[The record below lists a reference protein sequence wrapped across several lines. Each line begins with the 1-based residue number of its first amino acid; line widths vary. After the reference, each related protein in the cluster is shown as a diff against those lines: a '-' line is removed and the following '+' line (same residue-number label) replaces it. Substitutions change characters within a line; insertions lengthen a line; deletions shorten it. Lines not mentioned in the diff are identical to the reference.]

1 MTRAELEHAIR
12 AVADLTRTDTII
24 IVGSQSILGRYPDA
38 PAVLRRSME
47 VDVIAI
53 DALDQ
58 VDRIHGVMGEL
69 SAFHRIHGF
78 FVDAVGLETARLPD
92 GWRDRLVPV
101 SNTNTRGNTGLC
113 LDPSD
118 LAASKLVAFR
128 EKDREFVESL
138 LTLGLLTVDELRNR
152 VQSLELSEPE
162 LVRLLGWINAMHER
176 NRTNVD
182 EP

>member
-12 AVADLTRTDTII
+12 AVADLTRTDTIV

-38 PAVLRRSME
+38 PAILRRSME

-53 DALDQ
+53 DALEQ

-69 SAFHRIHGF
+69 STFHRTYGF
-78 FVDAVGLETARLPD
+78 YVDAVGLETARLPD
-92 GWRDRLVPV
+92 GWRGRLVPV
-101 SNTNTRGNTGLC
+101 SNANTRRKTGLC

-138 LTLGLLTVDELRNR
+138 LTLGLLSIDELRHR
-152 VQSLELSEPE
+152 VQSLELTDSE
-162 LVRLLGWINAMHER
+162 LARLLSWISVVQGR
-176 NRTNVD
+176 IRTNAE

>member
-1 MTRAELEHAIR
+1 MTREELEHAIR
-12 AVADLTRTDTII
+12 AVADLTRTETII
-24 IVGSQSILGRYPDA
+24 IIGSQSILGRYPDA
-38 PAVLRRSME
+38 PAILRRSME

-53 DALDQ
+53 QALEQ

-69 SAFHRIHGF
+69 STFHWTHGF

-92 GWRDRLVPV
+92 GWRDRLVSV
-101 SNTNTRGNTGLC
+101 SNGNTRWKTGLC

-128 EKDREFVESL
+128 EKDREFVESM
-138 LTLGLLTVDELRNR
+138 LTLGLLTVNELRHR
-152 VQSLELSEPE
+152 VQSLDLSETV
-162 LVRLLGWINAMHER
+162 LARLLGWIDATEG
-176 NRTNVD
+176 RTHSDD